1 MVCSLFGM
9 AAEIRPAV
17 FTIDTFGRRGLN
29 LTMFPNMAWALF
41 AAGEPT
47 QTIACTNVKV
57 WPTIS
62 MIRQFGLELLPCKR
76 AIQFR
81 PDFRFIYIYTIF
93 YSVGEGPIVFTYS
106 AEVIPLAH
114 RELGQA
120 LP

>member
-41 AAGEPT
+41 AAGEPA

-62 MIRQFGLELLPCKR
+62 MIRPFGLELLPCKR

-106 AEVIPLAH
+106 AEVFPLAH

-120 LP
+120 FP